1 MAAGDIATS
10 REVYVAFA
18 FAAADLLIEVDGDG
32 AIVFAVGAAMALT
45 SKPAR
50 VLTGLQVASVF
61 IPQDEE
67 RVERAL
73 SRMDEGERVRLL
85 LLHTPGLH
93 GAANKPVA
101 LAGYRHPDKPGHRL
115 LALTHASALDVPA
128 ENRTP
133 IGQLLNRE
141 DFSVLA
147 RRMMDEGSLG
157 SESEQSYQ
165 LTMLELP
172 AVEQVRAAAGPVKAD
187 EFMAELGDRLKAVS
201 MGGDAAGELGEN
213 RYGVIHSPN
222 VTTTAIEGALN
233 ELVKAFLPDV
243 QPGPVKSATIAL
255 DAGGISPEEATNALL
270 YSLNRFSQ
278 GEDVRINNLAKEVS
292 SRLSDT
298 VGQIRGIKEVI
309 DQGRFELVFQPIVD
323 LWNDAVHHFECLVRF
338 PGTNSPF
345 ETVTFAENVGIVGN
359 LDMAILNRAINF
371 MRSPAG
377 NNPGLRFAVNLS
389 GRSLSHAPT
398 ARKLLSMVAGCP
410 DLRGRMLFE
419 LTESAEVDD
428 LPSVNAILQSL
439 RKSGFAVCLD
449 DFGAGSAAFHYLRAL
464 EVDHVKIDGAYIREV
479 TGSDQPTPYLRAIAQ
494 LCADLKVGTIAE
506 FVETA
511 ETANLLKL
519 LKVRLAQGYLYGK
532 PMQPANVEADPMRG
546 WAING
551 LYWNNGILCYRNK
564 APQAKPIRF
573 PTISNG

>member
-18 FAAADLLIEVDGDG
+18 FAAADLLVEVDEDG
-32 AIVFAVGAAMALT
+32 AVVFAVGAAMALT
-45 SKPAR
+45 GKPAR
-50 VLTGLQVASVF
+50 VLTGQPVASMF
-61 IPQDEE
+61 IAQDGE
-67 RVERAL
+67 RIERAL
-73 SRMDEGERVRLL
+73 VRMDEGERVRLL
-85 LLHTPGLH
+85 LLHTPGAH
-93 GAANKPVA
+93 GGASRPVA

-115 LALTHASALDVPA
+115 LALTHAAALEVPE

-133 IGQLLNRE
+133 VGQLLSRE

-147 RRMMDEGSLG
+147 RRMMEEGAIGGDSD
-157 SESEQSYQ
+157 QAYQ
-165 LTMLELP
+165 LTMVELP

-187 EFMAELGDRLKAVS
+187 EFMAELGGRLKSVS

-213 RYGVIHSPN
+213 RYGIIHSPN
-222 VTTTAIEGALN
+222 VTTSAIEAALHD
-233 ELVKAFLPDV
+233 LVSVFLPDI
-243 QPGPVKSATIAL
+243 QPGPVKTATIAL
-255 DAGGISPEEATNALL
+255 DSDGISSAEATNALL

-278 GEDVRINNLAKEVS
+278 GEDVCISTLAREVRA
-292 SRLSDT
+292 RLSDT
-298 VGQIRGIKEVI
+298 VGQMREIKDVI

-323 LWNDAVHHFECLVRF
+323 LWTDMVHHFECLVRF
-338 PGTNSPF
+338 PGTSSPF

-371 MRSPAG
+371 MRSPLG

-398 ARKLLSMVAGCP
+398 ARRLLSMVAGCP

-428 LPSVNAILQSL
+428 LPAVNAILQSL

-479 TGSDQPTPYLRAIAQ
+479 RGSNEATPYLRAIAQ
-494 LCADLKVGTIAE
+494 LCADLRVGTIAE
-506 FVETA
+506 FVETP

-532 PMQPANVEADPMRG
+532 PMQPANIEADPMKG
-546 WAING
+546 WAVNG
-551 LYWNNGILCYRNK
+551 LYWQNGMLAFRNR
-564 APQAKPIRF
+564 APQPKPIRF
-573 PTISNG
+573 PTVSNG

>member
-18 FAAADLLIEVDGDG
+18 FAAADLLVEVDEDG

-50 VLTGLQVASVF
+50 ALTGQPASAMF
-61 IPQDEE
+61 IPQDGE
-67 RVERAL
+67 RIDRAL
-73 SRMDEGERVRLL
+73 NRMDEGERVRLL
-85 LLHTPGLH
+85 LLHTPG
-93 GAANKPVA
+93 GPGRPNKPVA
-101 LAGYRHPDKPGHRL
+101 LAGYRHPDRPGHRL
-115 LALTHASALDVPA
+115 LALTHAAALEVPE

-133 IGQLLNRE
+133 IGHLLSRE

-147 RRMMDEGSLG
+147 RRMMDEGSVG
-157 SESEQSYQ
+157 ADTDQAYQ
-165 LTMLELP
+165 LTMVELP

-213 RYGVIHSPN
+213 RYGVIHSPS
-222 VTTTAIEGALN
+222 VTASSIEAALTD
-233 ELVKAFLPDV
+233 LVAAFLPGD
-243 QPGPVKSATIAL
+243 QPEPVKSATVAL
-255 DAGGISPEEATNALL
+255 DAAGISSEEATNALL

-278 GEDVRINNLAKEVS
+278 GEEVNLHNLAKDVR

-298 VGQIRGIKEVI
+298 VGQMREIKEVI

-323 LWNDAVHHFECLVRF
+323 LWTDMVHHFECLVRF
-338 PGTNSPF
+338 PGKSSPF

-371 MRSPAG
+371 MRSPLG
-377 NNPGLRFAVNLS
+377 NSPSLRFAVNLS

-398 ARKLLSMVAGCP
+398 ARRLLSMVAGCP

-428 LPSVNAILQSL
+428 LPAVNAILQSL
-439 RKSGFAVCLD
+439 RKGGFQVCLD

-464 EVDHVKIDGAYIREV
+464 EVDHVKIDGAYIKEV
-479 TGSDQPTPYLRAIAQ
+479 RGSNTPTPYLKAIAQ

-519 LKVRLAQGYLYGK
+519 LKVRHAQGYLYGK
-532 PMQPANVEADPMRG
+532 PMQPANIEADPMKG
-546 WAING
+546 WAVNG
-551 LYWNNGILCYRNK
+551 LYWQNGLLAYRNQ

-573 PTISNG
+573 PTVSNG

>member
-18 FAAADLLIEVDGDG
+18 FAAADLLVEVDDDG

-45 SKPAR
+45 NKPAR
-50 VLTGLQVASVF
+50 ALTSQPVASMF
-61 IPQDEE
+61 IPQDGE
-67 RVERAL
+67 RIERAL
-73 SRMDEGERVRLL
+73 ARMDEGERVRLL
-85 LLHTPGLH
+85 LLHTPG
-93 GAANKPVA
+93 GANRPNRPVA

-115 LALTHASALDVPA
+115 LALTHASALEVPA

-133 IGQLLNRE
+133 IGHLLNRE

-147 RRMMDEGSLG
+147 RRMMDEGSTG
-157 SESEQSYQ
+157 ADSEQVYQ

-172 AVEQVRAAAGPVKAD
+172 AVEQVRAAAGPVRAD
-187 EFMAELGDRLKAVS
+187 EFMAELGERLKAVS

-222 VTTTAIEGALN
+222 ITTTSIEAALTD
-233 ELVKAFLPDV
+233 LVSAFLPDDRAE
-243 QPGPVKSATIAL
+243 PVKSASVAL
-255 DAGGISPEEATNALL
+255 DAAGISSEEATNALL

-278 GEDVRINNLAKEVS
+278 GEDVSLTNLARDVR
-292 SRLSDT
+292 SRLSST
-298 VGQIRGIKEVI
+298 VGQMREIKEVI

-323 LWNDAVHHFECLVRF
+323 LWTDMVHHFECLVRF
-338 PGTNSPF
+338 PGKSSPF

-371 MRSPAG
+371 MRSPLG

-398 ARKLLSMVAGCP
+398 ARRLLSMVAACP

-419 LTESAEVDD
+419 LTESAAVDD
-428 LPSVNAILQSL
+428 LPAVNAILQSL

-464 EVDHVKIDGAYIREV
+464 EVDHVKIDGAYIKEV
-479 TGSDQPTPYLRAIAQ
+479 AGSDTPTPYLKAIAQ

-519 LKVRLAQGYLYGK
+519 LKVRHAQGYLYGK
-532 PMQPANVEADPMRG
+532 PMQPANIESDPMKG
-546 WAING
+546 WAVNG
-551 LYWNNGILCYRNK
+551 LFWQNGLLAFRNQ
-564 APQAKPIRF
+564 APQARPIRF

>member
-18 FAAADLLIEVDGDG
+18 FAAADLLVEVDDQS

-45 SKPAR
+45 GKPAR
-50 VLTGLQVASVF
+50 GLTGQQISSVF
-61 IPQDEE
+61 IPQDRE
-67 RVERAL
+67 RIERAL
-73 SRMDEGERVRLL
+73 NRMDEGERVRLM
-85 LLHTPGLH
+85 LLHTPSTGR
-93 GAANKPVA
+93 APKPVA
-101 LAGYRHPDKPGHRL
+101 LAGYRHPDRVGHRL
-115 LALTHASALDVPA
+115 LALTHAAALEVPA
-128 ENRTP
+128 ENRSP
-133 IGQLLNRE
+133 IGRMLNRE
-141 DFSVLA
+141 DFSTLA
-147 RRMMDEGSLG
+147 RRMMDEGSIG
-157 SESEQSYQ
+157 GDTEQAYQ
-165 LTMLELP
+165 LTMVELP

-187 EFMAELGDRLKAVS
+187 EFMAELGDRLKSVS
-201 MGGDAAGELGEN
+201 MGGDAVGELGEH
-213 RYGVIHSPN
+213 RFGVIHSPS
-222 VTTTAIEGALN
+222 VTAASIETALN
-233 ELVKAFLPDV
+233 DLVSAFLPED
-243 QPGPVKSATIAL
+243 QPEPVKSATIAL
-255 DAGGISPEEATNALL
+255 DAAGISSEEATNALL

-278 GEDVRINNLAKEVS
+278 GENINLSNLARDVR
-292 SRLSDT
+292 SRLSST
-298 VGQIRGIKEVI
+298 VGQMREIKEVI

-323 LWNDAVHHFECLVRF
+323 LWTDMVHHFECLVRF
-338 PGTNSPF
+338 PGKSSPF

-371 MRSPAG
+371 MRSPLG

-398 ARKLLSMVAGCP
+398 ARRLLSMVAGCT

-428 LPSVNAILQSL
+428 LPAVNGILQSL
-439 RKSGFAVCLD
+439 RQSGFAVCLD

-464 EVDHVKIDGAYIREV
+464 QVDHVKIDGAYIKEV
-479 TGSDQPTPYLRAIAQ
+479 CGSDQPTPYLKAIAQ

-506 FVETA
+506 FVETT

-532 PMQPANVEADPMRG
+532 PMQPANIESAPMKG
-546 WAING
+546 WAVNG
-551 LYWNNGILCYRNK
+551 LYWQNGLLAYRNN